1 MDFLRKTFLRLLLAG
16 SVSVC
21 AHAQSASTIQG
32 KVVGIADGDMITVL
46 DAASSQQHQVHLNG
60 IDSPEARQDFGEPA
74 RLNLAKLVFG
84 RYVTV
89 EYSKR
94 DQSGRILGRVLL
106 LTGQDVNLEQI
117 KDGMAWY
124 DKKAERDQTIADR
137 KAYARAEQ
145 KARAKGSGLW
155 ADANPTPPWQWR
167 GSEIA
172 R

>member
-1 MDFLRKTFLRLLLAG
+1 MNFWRKTFLWLLLVG
-16 SVSVC
+16 SLSVC
-21 AHAQSASTIQG
+21 AHAQTASTIEG
-32 KVVGIADGDMITVL
+32 KVVGIADGDTITIL
-46 DAASSQQHQVHLNG
+46 DAAARPHYVHLNG
-60 IDSPEARQDFGEPA
+60 IDSPESRQEFGDEA

-94 DQSGRILGRVLL
+94 DQFGRILGKVLL

-124 DKKAERDQTIADR
+124 DKEAERDQTIAER

-145 KARAKGSGLW
+145 KARAKGNGLW